1 MTEPSEIFFQET
13 NLSAGKLSRLANYF
27 SWMVITIAALAIIGW
42 QFNVEFFKRPLPRL
56 AAMNPMTAV
65 LFILSGIALLLLENK
80 ESIPATKKAG
90 HVIAIIIIILAT
102 IRIIDILVAF
112 NIPVDHFL
120 FARKLIE
127 DSYGNIYNHMAP
139 NTAVSF
145 ILAGIAL
152 LWLHRPTKNRKIIS
166 QYMAMI
172 VALVAIFSIIG
183 YLYKVHA
190 FYGILAYF
198 QMAVNSAICFLLLSV
213 AFLFSTSQKGIMKE
227 LTGNLTGSV
236 TALPLIISAL
246 IIPIILGWLRL
257 LGDWQNLF
265 SVEFGTALLILAII
279 VVFLAIIWH
288 NTVLL
293 NRRDL
298 QKQAADHALKEN
310 EEHVKMIFDAAP
322 DAVIVMDEDGTIVKW
337 NAKAES
343 MLGWKQNEV
352 LGETLGEIIIP
363 GRFREAHQKGM
374 QHFLRTGEGIVI
386 GKVLETQSLTKEG
399 KEIDIALNIAA
410 SAGVKNQL
418 LFIGFI
424 RDITDRKKEEERL
437 RKVKKDFELLV
448 SSVKDYAIFLL
459 DKEGR
464 VNSWNSG
471 AEYIKGY
478 TSDEVIGQPI
488 DIFYTAEELER
499 GEPKK
504 NLEKARKYGHH
515 ESEGYLVRKDGSL
528 IYANVTFTALFNE
541 EGELY
546 GYAKVTKDITE
557 KRKAENKMRFL
568 ATIANNIQDP
578 VISADNNAVITK
590 WNEAAENLLEWK
602 SDEVLGKK
610 TTEILRTTFPFET
623 RELIFESLKEK
634 GFWQGEVIYYTKS
647 GRAINVISTA
657 SHLTDAEGNNT
668 GTLVLARDITER
680 KQAERQL
687 REFQY
692 FFNNSN
698 DFSCIANTEGYF
710 EIVNPSFNKALGY
723 SESELSSS
731 PFLDFVH
738 PDDISNTLE
747 AYGQLK
753 AGVPV
758 INFANRYRKKNGDY
772 LLLDWN
778 ATPNT
783 LTGKL
788 YCIARDITEKKLAE
802 DALIKLNEELELKV
816 IDRTKEII
824 ASEKLYRSIYEN
836 TGEAILLT
844 KPDGTILSANG
855 TACKIFE
862 MTEEEIC
869 ALGRAGVVNSKDKR
883 VAADLEERRING
895 ALRGEWTFIKKDG
908 SIFPGELSS
917 TIFKNS
923 EGEERTITIIRDIS
937 ERKKVE
943 EKIRDIN
950 VELEKKVLKRTEEL
964 QAANS
969 EMEAF
974 SYSVS
979 HDLRAPLRGIIG
991 FTTILEED
999 YVSQL
1004 DDEAKRIT
1012 SVIKINTAKMGNLI
1026 DDLLSF
1032 SRIGRKPVDK
1042 TTINTNELVK
1052 DIITELSYNG
1062 IESRIEWKIHHLPE
1076 LRGDANTI
1084 KQVWINLV
1092 SNAIKYSRNNDHPK
1106 VEIGSKSDENK
1117 ITFFVK
1123 DNGVGFDEKYKQKL
1137 FKVFQ
1142 RLHSPAEF
1150 EGTGVGLAIVEKV
1163 ISKHGGKVWAEG
1175 ELNNGA
1181 CFYFSL
1187 PA

>member
-13 NLSAGKLSRLANYF
+13 NLSARKMSRLANYF
-27 SWMVITIAALAIIGW
+27 SWMVITIAALTITGW
-42 QFNVEFFKRPLPRL
+42 QFNIEFLKRPLPRL
-56 AAMNPMTAV
+56 TAMNPMTAV
-65 LFILSGIALLLLENK
+65 LFILSGIALLLVENK
-80 ESIPATKKAG
+80 EAKPSAKKAG
-90 HVIAIIIIILAT
+90 NAIAIVIIILAT

-112 NIPVDHFL
+112 DIPVDHVL
-120 FARKLIE
+120 FARKLIG
-127 DSYGNIYNHMAP
+127 DSYENISNRMVP
-139 NTAVSF
+139 ITAASF

-152 LWLHRPTKNRKIIS
+152 LWLHRTTKKGKIIS

-172 VALVAIFSIIG
+172 VALLAIFSIIG
-183 YLYKVHA
+183 YLYKVQV
-190 FYGILAYF
+190 FYGIFVYF
-198 QMAVNSAICFLLLSV
+198 PMAVNSAICFLLLSV

-236 TALPLIISAL
+236 TARPLIISAL

-265 SVEFGTALLILAII
+265 SVEFGTAILILAII

-352 LGETLGEIIIP
+352 LGKILGEIIIP
-363 GRFREAHQKGM
+363 ERFREAHQKGM

-386 GKVLETQSLTKEG
+386 GKVLEIQALTKEG
-399 KEIDIALNIAA
+399 KETDIALNIAA

-437 RKVKKDFELLV
+437 RKVKKDFQLLV

-471 AEYIKGY
+471 AEHIKGY
-478 TSDEVIGQPI
+478 TAEEIIGQPI

-499 GEPKK
+499 GEPKR
-504 NLEKARKYGHH
+504 NLEKALKHGHH
-515 ESEGYLVRKDGSL
+515 ESEGYRVRKDGSL
-528 IYANVTFTALFNE
+528 IYANVTFTALFDE

-557 KRKAENKMRFL
+557 KRKAENRMLFL

-647 GRAINVISTA
+647 GRPINVISTA

-668 GTLVLARDITER
+668 GTLVLARDITE
-680 KQAERQL
+680 
-687 REFQY
+687 
-692 FFNNSN
+692 
-698 DFSCIANTEGYF
+698 
-710 EIVNPSFNKALGY
+710 
-723 SESELSSS
+723 
-731 PFLDFVH
+731 
-738 PDDISNTLE
+738 
-747 AYGQLK
+747 
-753 AGVPV
+753 
-758 INFANRYRKKNGDY
+758 
-772 LLLDWN
+772 
-778 ATPNT
+778 
-783 LTGKL
+783 
-788 YCIARDITEKKLAE
+788 KKLAE
-802 DALIKLNEELELKV
+802 DALIKLNEELEQKV
-816 IDRTKEII
+816 VDRTKEII

-869 ALGRAGVVNSKDKR
+869 ALGRAGIVNSKDKR
-883 VAADLEERRING
+883 VAADLEERRITG

-917 TIFKNS
+917 IVFKNS

-964 QAANS
+964 QAVNS

-991 FTTILEED
+991 FTTILEEE

-1026 DDLLSF
+1026 DDLLNF

-1042 TTINTNELVK
+1042 TPIDTNELVK
-1052 DIITELSYNG
+1052 DIIAELSHNG
-1062 IESRIEWKIHHLPE
+1062 IEDRIEWKIHHLPE
-1076 LRGDANTI
+1076 LKADANTI

-1106 VEIGSKSDENK
+1106 VEIGSKRDENK

-1142 RLHSPAEF
+1142 RLHSSAEF

-1187 PA
+1187 PV